1 MRQSR
6 SGVIKAGLYI
16 ITLAIIVYVVVYMP
30 TPYMINQPGTAEE
43 IKPMVTIPAGDP
55 EEEGTFM
62 LTTVSVS
69 YANLAMLATSQFQSH
84 TEVVR
89 KEPDRNEKEY
99 ATQQHYYMSSSQSN
113 AIMAAY
119 NLANVKYEVV
129 PEYVF
134 VVGLSKTFA
143 SKGNFQSGDIISKVE
158 GQPIE
163 RFEDLPELLQGKK
176 AGDRVEVVL
185 NRDGEEIR
193 QQVELVEIGQ
203 DDIAPKAG
211 LGVSV
216 GEVRKVKPAD
226 KDKEVKFAD
235 TRIGGPSAGL
245 MFTLEIYN
253 QLTPGDLSK
262 GYRIAGTGTISEDGT
277 IGSIGGVPFKIVA
290 SHREKAEIFF
300 VPEANYKDAKAKADE
315 IGTTMQ
321 LVPVKHANE
330 ALRYLEELP
339 VKMPAKSA
347 IKP

>member
-6 SGVIKAGLYI
+6 SAVIKAGLYL
-16 ITLAIIVYVVVYMP
+16 ITLAIVVYVVVYMP

-43 IKPMVTIPAGDP
+43 IKPMVTIPSGDP
-55 EEEGTFM
+55 EEKGAFM

-69 YANLAMLATSQFQSH
+69 YANLAMLATSQFQAH
-84 TEVVR
+84 AEVVR

-99 ATQQHYYMSSSQSN
+99 ATQQQFYMSNSQSN

-119 NLANVKYEVV
+119 NLANVKYEIV

-143 SKGNFQSGDIISKVE
+143 PKGDFQSGDIISELEGHKVK
-158 GQPIE
+158 
-163 RFEDLPELLQGKK
+163 RFEDLPALLQGKK
-176 AGDRVEVVL
+176 AGDQAEVVL
-185 NRDGEEIR
+185 SRGGKEIR
-193 QQVELVEIGQ
+193 QLVELVEIGQ
-203 DDIAPKAG
+203 DEALPKAG

-216 GEVRKVKPAD
+216 GEVRKVMPAD
-226 KDKEVKFAD
+226 KSKEVKFAD

-262 GYRIAGTGTISEDGT
+262 GYRVAGTGTIAEDGT
-277 IGSIGGVPFKIVA
+277 IGSIGGVQFKIVA

-315 IGTTMQ
+315 IGTSMK
-321 LVPVKHANE
+321 LVPVKHVQD
-330 ALRYLEELP
+330 ALRYLQDL
-339 VKMPAKSA
+339 PAKT
-347 IKP
+347 PPGT

>member
-6 SGVIKAGLYI
+6 SAVIKAGLYV

-43 IKPMVTIPAGDP
+43 IRPMVTIPAGDP

-69 YANLAMLATSQFQSH
+69 YANLAMLATSHFQAH

-99 ATQQHYYMSSSQSN
+99 STQQQYYMSSSQSN

-119 NLANVKYEVV
+119 NLAGVKYEIV

-134 VVGLSKTFA
+134 VVGVSRA
-143 SKGNFQSGDIISKVE
+143 SAPKGDFQSGDIISEVE
-158 GQPIE
+158 GRKVE
-163 RFEDLPELLQGKK
+163 RFEDLPALLQGKK
-176 AGDRVEVVL
+176 AGDQVEVVL
-185 NRDGEEIR
+185 TRGDKEIR
-193 QQVELVEIGQ
+193 QQVELVEIGEEG
-203 DDIAPKAG
+203 ALPKAG

-216 GEVRKVKPAD
+216 GEVRKVKPVD
-226 KDKEVKFAD
+226 KNKEVKFAD

-262 GYRIAGTGTISEDGT
+262 GYRIAGTGTISEDGA
-277 IGSIGGVPFKIVA
+277 IGSIGGVQFKIVA
-290 SHREKAEIFF
+290 SHREQAEIFF

-315 IGTTMQ
+315 IGTTMR
-321 LVPVKHANE
+321 LVPVKHVDE
-330 ALRYLEELP
+330 ALRYLDELP
-339 VKMPAKSA
+339 VKKSAKTDAKS
-347 IKP
+347 